1 MLSPLSR
8 VLILALLGLSALLGF
23 LFWHKQNVRR
33 SRGGRI
39 SPPKLAW
46 LFYAIFLWF
55 LLCPLVALDSAVSP
69 HLRVVLGGFGAC
81 MWMRGVAE
89 LYMLY
94 VSHNWRPPYGIGH
107 DVLCILLVLGGLSW
121 FQLHRDGPLSR
132 MDAWA
137 LSLVALVLVSL
148 FVEVLYATLF
158 FQAVEGHTTGEEGIW
173 FADEEQARFRRIN
186 RITLACNIPLY
197 ASLGGLI
204 AMALGLGAP

>member
-8 VLILALLGLSALLGF
+8 VLILALLALAALLGF
-23 LFWHKQNVRR
+23 LFWRKQNVRR

-55 LLCPLVALDSAVSP
+55 LLCPVVAMDAGVEP
-69 HLRVVLGGFGAC
+69 HLRMVLGGFGVL
-81 MWMRGVAE
+81 MWVRGLAE

-94 VSHNWRPPYGIGH
+94 VSFNWKPPYGIGH
-107 DVLCILLVLGGLSW
+107 DVLCIVFLLGGLTGY
-121 FQLHRDGPLSR
+121 QLQRTGPLSR
-132 MDAWA
+132 LDAWA
-137 LSLVALVLVSL
+137 LSLLGLVLVSL
-148 FVEVLYATLF
+148 FVEVMYATLF
-158 FQAVEGHTTGEEGIW
+158 FQAVEGHTTGEDGIW

-197 ASLGGLI
+197 VGLASLL
-204 AMALGLGAP
+204 AMALGFGV

>member
-8 VLILALLGLSALLGF
+8 VLILALLAFCALLGF
-23 LFWHKQNVRR
+23 LFWRKQNVQR

-55 LLCPLVALDSAVSP
+55 LLCPLVALDAAVEP
-69 HLRVVLGGFGAC
+69 HLRGVLGGFGAF
-81 MWMRGVAE
+81 MWARGLAE

-94 VSHNWRPPYGIGH
+94 VSHNWKPPYGIGH
-107 DVLCILLVLGGLSW
+107 DVLCIAFLLGGLSW
-121 FQLHRDGPLSR
+121 YQLHREGPLSR
-132 MDAWA
+132 LDMWA
-137 LSLVALVLVSL
+137 LSLLALVLVSL
-148 FVEVLYATLF
+148 IVEVLYATLF
-158 FQAVEGHTTGEEGIW
+158 FQAVEGHTTGEDGIW

-197 ASLGGLI
+197 AGLASLL
-204 AMALGLGAP
+204 AVALGFGV